1 MNNYKLVAPDI
12 DSLLNCFERGFLNPS
27 APSEALC
34 KAMDPLFEM
43 LREMAPLR
51 KNDEAKAI
59 WVTIPRG
66 SIEDFGSYE
75 DMLEWG
81 DVKNRE
87 EYEQYWLE
95 EYPDPVCWYELVIA
109 EAFHKDGSRWFR
121 AVHFGDKSI
130 INAHFDYNDDE
141 KTGFTSREEA
151 VIALCALLAEPVMES
166 MRRLKEGTYNEFVK
180 ANLPYSF
187 RTGVIPRRVLWEREP
202 EWKESDLEGLPEE
215 TISAFR
221 ALLNSGIN
229 RRNRI
234 GRLKSMTANDFF
246 RACAIGYKAC
256 GYNGTDLPPV
266 DQYFLH
272 GDGRDEGLSGRGH
285 GLNAGPG
292 IDFDDPAA
300 WDEWYF
306 HREQHG
312 GHPWEV
318 CRGGNSTHVDL
329 YVMHDRRDLDF
340 KYRAGEISEDE
351 YQERIRSSGYFFLIG
366 GKHRAAEA
374 VRFYTAL
381 SATGLP
387 VLLSDAEDIMTRFD
401 GTGYVGIVPHSVPTR
416 YCEELFPE
424 KYGDIIDFMHVYRE
438 EMEKFGDAI
447 EWLPEEEARLQSSD
461 FRGNQDGI

>member
-1 MNNYKLVAPDI
+1 MGSGTGTDKEEVISLNDYKLVAPDI

-27 APSEALC
+27 APSEDLC

-43 LREMAPLR
+43 LRDLAPLR
-51 KNDEAKAI
+51 KNNETKAI

-66 SIEDFGSYE
+66 FIEDSGSYE

-81 DVKNRE
+81 DVKNHE
-87 EYEQYWLE
+87 EYEQYWLK

-121 AVHFGDKSI
+121 AVHFGDKPI
-130 INAHFDYNDDE
+130 INAHFDYDADE
-141 KTGFTSREEA
+141 KTGF
-151 VIALCALLAEPVMES
+151 
-166 MRRLKEGTYNEFVK
+166 
-180 ANLPYSF
+180 SF
-187 RTGVIPRRVLWEREP
+187 RTGIILRAGLWEREP
-202 EWKESDLEGLPEE
+202 EWKESDLEGLPAE

-229 RRNRI
+229 RMDRI
-234 GRLKSMTANDFF
+234 GRLKSMTARDFF

-256 GYNGTDLPPV
+256 GYNGSELPPV

-381 SATGLP
+381 SAAGLP
-387 VLLSDAEDIMTRFD
+387 VLLSDAKDIMTRFD

-447 EWLPEEEARLQSSD
+447 EWLPEEEAMLQSSD
-461 FRGNQDGI
+461 LRGNQDGI

>member
-1 MNNYKLVAPDI
+1 
-12 DSLLNCFERGFLNPS
+12 
-27 APSEALC
+27 
-34 KAMDPLFEM
+34 MDPLFEM
-43 LREMAPLR
+43 LRDLAPLR
-51 KNDEAKAI
+51 KNNEAKAI
-59 WVTIPRG
+59 WITIPRG

-121 AVHFGDKSI
+121 AVHFGDKPI
-130 INAHFDYNDDE
+130 INAHFDYDDDE
-141 KTGFTSREEA
+141 KTGFTNREEA
-151 VIALCALLAEPVMES
+151 AIALCSLLTEAAGES
-166 MRRLKEGTYNEFVK
+166 MQKLKEGTYNEFVK
-180 ANLPYSF
+180 THLPYSF
-187 RTGVIPRRVLWEREP
+187 KTGVIPRAVLWEREP
-202 EWKESDLEGLPEE
+202 EWKESDLEGLPAE
-215 TISAFR
+215 TISEFR

-229 RRNRI
+229 
-234 GRLKSMTANDFF
+234 
-246 RACAIGYKAC
+246 
-256 GYNGTDLPPV
+256 
-266 DQYFLH
+266 
-272 GDGRDEGLSGRGH
+272 GRDEGLSGRGH

-340 KYRAGEISEDE
+340 KYRAGKISEDE
-351 YQERIRSSGYFFLIG
+351 YQERLRSSGYFFLIG

-381 SATGLP
+381 SAAGLP
-387 VLLSDAEDIMTRFD
+387 VLLSDAEDIMMRFD

-438 EMEKFGDAI
+438 EMEKIEDAI
-447 EWLPEEEARLQSSD
+447 EWLPEEEARL
-461 FRGNQDGI
+461 I

>member
-1 MNNYKLVAPDI
+1 MGSGTGTDKEEVISLNDYKLVAPDI

-27 APSEALC
+27 APSEDLC

-43 LREMAPLR
+43 LRDLAPLR
-51 KNDEAKAI
+51 KNNEAKAI

-66 SIEDFGSYE
+66 FIEDSCSYE

-81 DVKNRE
+81 DVKNHE
-87 EYEQYWLE
+87 EYEQYWLK

-121 AVHFGDKSI
+121 AVHFGDKPI
-130 INAHFDYNDDE
+130 INAHFDYDADE
-141 KTGFTSREEA
+141 KTGF
-151 VIALCALLAEPVMES
+151 
-166 MRRLKEGTYNEFVK
+166 
-180 ANLPYSF
+180 SF
-187 RTGVIPRRVLWEREP
+187 RTGIILRAVLWEREP
-202 EWKESDLEGLPEE
+202 EWKESDLEGLPAE

-229 RRNRI
+229 RMDRI
-234 GRLKSMTANDFF
+234 GRLKSMTARDFF

-256 GYNGTDLPPV
+256 GYNGSELPPV

-318 CRGGNSTHVDL
+318 CRGGNSMHVDL

-381 SATGLP
+381 SAAGLP
-387 VLLSDAEDIMTRFD
+387 VLLSDAKDIMTRFD

-438 EMEKFGDAI
+438 EMENFGDAI
-447 EWLPEEEARLQSSD
+447 EWLPEEEAMLQSSD
-461 FRGNQDGI
+461 LRGNQDGI

>member
-1 MNNYKLVAPDI
+1 
-12 DSLLNCFERGFLNPS
+12 
-27 APSEALC
+27 
-34 KAMDPLFEM
+34 MDPLFEM
-43 LREMAPLR
+43 LRDLAPLR
-51 KNDEAKAI
+51 KNNEAKAI
-59 WVTIPRG
+59 WITIPRG

-121 AVHFGDKSI
+121 AIHFGDKPI
-130 INAHFDYNDDE
+130 INAHFDYDDDE
-141 KTGFTSREEA
+141 KTGFTNREEA
-151 VIALCALLAEPVMES
+151 AIALCSLLMEAAGES
-166 MRRLKEGTYNEFVK
+166 MQKLKEGTYNEFVK
-180 ANLPYSF
+180 THLPYSF
-187 RTGVIPRRVLWEREP
+187 KTGVIPRAVLWEREP
-202 EWKESDLEGLPEE
+202 EWKESDLEGLPAE
-215 TISAFR
+215 TISEFR

-229 RRNRI
+229 
-234 GRLKSMTANDFF
+234 
-246 RACAIGYKAC
+246 
-256 GYNGTDLPPV
+256 
-266 DQYFLH
+266 
-272 GDGRDEGLSGRGH
+272 GRDEGLSGRGH

-381 SATGLP
+381 SAAGLP

-447 EWLPEEEARLQSSD
+447 EWLPEEEAMLQSSD
-461 FRGNQDGI
+461 LRGNQDGI

>member
-1 MNNYKLVAPDI
+1 MNDYKLVAADI

-27 APSEALC
+27 APSESLC

-43 LREMAPLR
+43 LRDLAPLR
-51 KNDEAKAI
+51 KNNEAKAI
-59 WVTIPRG
+59 WITIPRG

-121 AVHFGDKSI
+121 AVHFGDKPI
-130 INAHFDYNDDE
+130 INAHFDYDDDE
-141 KTGFTSREEA
+141 KTGFTNREEA
-151 VIALCALLAEPVMES
+151 AIALCSLLTEAAGES
-166 MRRLKEGTYNEFVK
+166 MQKLKEGTYNEFVK
-180 ANLPYSF
+180 THLPYSF
-187 RTGVIPRRVLWEREP
+187 KTGVIPRAVLWEREP
-202 EWKESDLEGLPEE
+202 EWKESDLEGLPAE
-215 TISAFR
+215 TISEFR

-229 RRNRI
+229 
-234 GRLKSMTANDFF
+234 
-246 RACAIGYKAC
+246 
-256 GYNGTDLPPV
+256 
-266 DQYFLH
+266 
-272 GDGRDEGLSGRGH
+272 GRDEGLSGRGH

-292 IDFDDPAA
+292 IDFDDPAT

-306 HREQHG
+306 YREQHG

-340 KYRAGEISEDE
+340 KYRAGKISEDE
-351 YQERIRSSGYFFLIG
+351 YQERLRSSGYFFLIG

-381 SATGLP
+381 SAAGLP
-387 VLLSDAEDIMTRFD
+387 VLLSDAEDIMMRFD

-438 EMEKFGDAI
+438 EMEKIGDAI
-447 EWLPEEEARLQSSD
+447 EWLPEEEARL
-461 FRGNQDGI
+461 I

>member
-1 MNNYKLVAPDI
+1 MNDYKLVAPDI

-27 APSEALC
+27 APSEDLC

-43 LREMAPLR
+43 LRDLAPLR
-51 KNDEAKAI
+51 KNNEAKAI

-66 SIEDFGSYE
+66 FIEDSGSYE

-81 DVKNRE
+81 DVKNHE
-87 EYEQYWLE
+87 EYEQYWLK

-121 AVHFGDKSI
+121 AVHFGDKPI
-130 INAHFDYNDDE
+130 INAHFDYDADE
-141 KTGFTSREEA
+141 KTGF
-151 VIALCALLAEPVMES
+151 
-166 MRRLKEGTYNEFVK
+166 
-180 ANLPYSF
+180 SF
-187 RTGVIPRRVLWEREP
+187 RTGIILRAGLWEREP
-202 EWKESDLEGLPEE
+202 EWKESDLEGLPAE

-229 RRNRI
+229 RMDRI
-234 GRLKSMTANDFF
+234 GRLKSMTARDFF

-256 GYNGTDLPPV
+256 GYNGSELPPV

-300 WDEWYF
+300 WNEWYF

-381 SATGLP
+381 SAAGLP
-387 VLLSDAEDIMTRFD
+387 VLLSDAKDIMTRFD

-447 EWLPEEEARLQSSD
+447 EWLPEEEAMLQSSD
-461 FRGNQDGI
+461 LRGNQDGI

>member
-1 MNNYKLVAPDI
+1 
-12 DSLLNCFERGFLNPS
+12 
-27 APSEALC
+27 
-34 KAMDPLFEM
+34 
-43 LREMAPLR
+43 
-51 KNDEAKAI
+51 
-59 WVTIPRG
+59 
-66 SIEDFGSYE
+66 
-75 DMLEWG
+75 
-81 DVKNRE
+81 
-87 EYEQYWLE
+87 
-95 EYPDPVCWYELVIA
+95 
-109 EAFHKDGSRWFR
+109 
-121 AVHFGDKSI
+121 
-130 INAHFDYNDDE
+130 
-141 KTGFTSREEA
+141 
-151 VIALCALLAEPVMES
+151 MES

-187 RTGVIPRRVLWEREP
+187 RTGVIPRAVLWEREP
-202 EWKESDLEGLPEE
+202 EWKESDIEGLPAE

-306 HREQHG
+306 YREQHG

-340 KYRAGEISEDE
+340 KYRAGKISEDE

-381 SATGLP
+381 SAAGLP

-447 EWLPEEEARLQSSD
+447 EWLPEEEARL
-461 FRGNQDGI
+461 I

>member
-1 MNNYKLVAPDI
+1 MGSGTGTDKEEVISLNDYKLVAPDI

-27 APSEALC
+27 APSEDLC

-43 LREMAPLR
+43 LRDLAPLR
-51 KNDEAKAI
+51 KNNEAKAI

-66 SIEDFGSYE
+66 FIEDSCSYE

-81 DVKNRE
+81 DVKNHE
-87 EYEQYWLE
+87 EYEQYWLK

-121 AVHFGDKSI
+121 AVHFGDKPI
-130 INAHFDYNDDE
+130 INAHFDYDADE
-141 KTGFTSREEA
+141 KTGF
-151 VIALCALLAEPVMES
+151 
-166 MRRLKEGTYNEFVK
+166 
-180 ANLPYSF
+180 SF
-187 RTGVIPRRVLWEREP
+187 RTGIILRAGLWEREP
-202 EWKESDLEGLPEE
+202 EWKESDLEGLPAE

-229 RRNRI
+229 RMDRI
-234 GRLKSMTANDFF
+234 GRLKSMTARDFF

-256 GYNGTDLPPV
+256 GYNGSELPPV

-272 GDGRDEGLSGRGH
+272 GNGRDEGLSGRGH

-381 SATGLP
+381 SAAGLP
-387 VLLSDAEDIMTRFD
+387 VLLSDAKDIMTRFD

-447 EWLPEEEARLQSSD
+447 EWLPEEEAMLQSSD
-461 FRGNQDGI
+461 LRGNQDGI